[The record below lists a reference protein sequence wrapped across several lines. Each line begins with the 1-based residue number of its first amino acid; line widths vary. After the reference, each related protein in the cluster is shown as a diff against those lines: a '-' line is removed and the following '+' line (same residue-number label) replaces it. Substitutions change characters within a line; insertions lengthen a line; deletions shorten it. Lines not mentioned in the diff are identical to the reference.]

1 MTPNGYV
8 LLADDN
14 ETDAELTTRALE
26 LGGVSRNIV
35 WVQDGEAALDYLLR
49 KGQYAQR
56 PAGLP
61 QLMLLDLHMPKID
74 GLEVLSRIKSDPHLR
89 PIPVVI
95 MSSSDQEIDMTNI
108 NPPPRGPAPRTNTTY
123 YVIGAIV
130 VIVVIAVIF
139 FMGRTP
145 DTATD
150 TTTTAPT
157 TEAPATGTEPATPP
171 AEPATPPAGDTTT
184 Q

>member
-1 MTPNGYV
+1 MTQNGYV

-35 WVQDGEAALDYLLR
+35 WVQDGEAALDYLMR

-56 PAGLP
+56 VPGLP

-74 GLEVLSRIKSDPHLR
+74 GLEVLTRIKSDPQLR

-95 MSSSDQEIDMTNI
+95 MSSSDQEIDMTRSYERLANS
-108 NPPPRGPAPRTNTTY
+108 Y
-123 YVIGAIV
+123 IV
-130 VIVVIAVIF
+130 KPVDF
-139 FMGRTP
+139 KQF
-145 DTATD
+145 
-150 TTTTAPT
+150 
-157 TEAPATGTEPATPP
+157 TEQVSILGQYWMRVNRALG
-171 AEPATPPAGDTTT
+171 
-184 Q
+184 